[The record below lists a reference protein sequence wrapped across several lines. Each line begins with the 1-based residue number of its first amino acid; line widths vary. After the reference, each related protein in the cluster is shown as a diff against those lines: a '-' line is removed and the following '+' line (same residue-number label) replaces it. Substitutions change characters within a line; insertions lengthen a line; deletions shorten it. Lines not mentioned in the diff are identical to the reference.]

1 MKSSYFTLVIHA
13 AAAAEMNH
21 FYLQMQMFIVFS
33 ENP

>member
-1 MKSSYFTLVIHA
+1 MKSSYFTLVIH